1 MALIYLALFIDAG
14 LIMLIIWV
22 QYAAVDRIND
32 ITCDIRDLRKQ
43 VDNLSN
49 KFYKLEGQIEAHEDI
64 LADKATKEDI
74 EREANAYLNLKKE
87 VGRIG
92 NKVTR
97 LENMEELTRKED

>member
-1 MALIYLALFIDAG
+1 MSLIYLALFIDAG

-32 ITCDIRDLRKQ
+32 ITYHIRDLHKQ

-49 KFYKLEGQIEAHEDI
+49 MFYKLEGQIEAHEDI

-74 EREANAYLNLKKE
+74 ERAANSYLNLRNE
-87 VGRIG
+87 VG
-92 NKVTR
+92 KVGTR
-97 LENMEELTRKED
+97 VQLLENRKEQ